1 VKCTNIDERGSFVGQ
16 FEYRREMSPAPGF
29 LCPICQQVRI
39 KVSLA
44 AFLTSNEVVCPNCGS
59 TFEMDKSGCSR
70 MVELLQ
76 ELYIAD
82 QNVQA
87 LLGKANRLS

>member
-1 VKCTNIDERGSFVGQ
+1 MGRS
-16 FEYRREMSPAPGF
+16 EYRREMSSAPGF
-29 LCPICQQVRI
+29 LCPICKEVRI

-44 AFLTSNEVVCPNCGS
+44 AFLGSNEVTCPNCSS
-59 TFEMDKSGCSR
+59 TFEMDKSGCLR

-76 ELYIAD
+76 DLYNAD

-87 LLGKANRLS
+87 LLGKSGRSF